1 RAVGAATDA
10 LPQPGAVLPAGPAP
24 GAAAPRPGAAPG
36 TPARADSGYA
46 ITSEVVVENCSSC
59 HRPDAA
65 GRMGR
70 ISYLRKT
77 PEGWQSSLRRMVAL
91 HGVDVEPDAA
101 RVISRYLSTAPGIA
115 PEELA
120 PARFEVEQRI
130 VPFSFED
137 RDTERTCTA
146 CHSMGRVMTQ

>member
-1 RAVGAATDA
+1 MRESRTPSKRRSAVLLVAVGIPGTALLTLGDPVSALAGRWTPRAVGAATDA

-59 HRPDAA
+59 HRQDAA

-77 PEGWQSSLRRMVAL
+77 PEGWQSSLRRMVSL
-91 HGVDVEPDAA
+91 HGVE
-101 RVISRYLSTAPGIA
+101 
-115 PEELA
+115 
-120 PARFEVEQRI
+120 
-130 VPFSFED
+130 
-137 RDTERTCTA
+137 
-146 CHSMGRVMTQ
+146 